1 MSIRNTIVGRPIER
15 VEDYRFLRGEGTY
28 VDDVNVPG
36 QLHAVILRSSVAHG
50 RLRSIDTTRA
60 LAAPGVH
67 AVITAKD
74 IPGAIPIIPMRLQPL
89 EEVKPYRQP
98 VIAFDK
104 VRYVGEPVA
113 VVLADSAAV
122 AEDALELI
130 DVEIDELPIVPDYL
144 EAAKDVTLLFEPM
157 GTNLGKLFTGK
168 KGDPDAAFAQAHY
181 VRREK
186 LSVQRHTAL
195 PMELRGLLAV
205 WDVGQETLKV
215 FGAGKVLFFNRRTL
229 ASMLAIDES
238 QIELIENDIGGGF
251 GARGEFYPED
261 FLIPFSS
268 RFTGRPVKWNEDR
281 REHLIA
287 MNHAREMYA
296 DLEIACDKNGIILGI
311 RGSVD
316 VDCGAYFRS
325 NGLTPPRNVAQF
337 TSGPYRIENISI
349 DARSFVTN
357 KTPCGTYRAPG
368 RFEGSFFMERM
379 IEIAAR
385 EMRIDPADM
394 RRRNLIPE
402 REMPYPLATMQ
413 HIDPYTD
420 TECDS
425 GDYQL
430 TFERCLKEF
439 NWDEKVKLQGRL
451 IDGRYH
457 GVSVGAFIEGGAAG
471 PRESAR
477 IALEADGRIGV
488 YVGSSALGQGLE
500 TVLGQIAADAL
511 GIPFERIQVFH
522 GSTSY
527 VKEGF
532 GSYHSRSTVVGGS
545 AIVLAAK
552 DFREALQAAAARRLG
567 CVALE
572 VELLAE
578 ELIGPGR
585 QRLAMA
591 DLADE
596 GLSIE
601 RSFANTKHTYA
612 YGAHCAHVAVD
623 PGTGHVE
630 LLDYVAVEDVGR
642 IINPLTLHGQVIGAV
657 VQGLGSAF
665 MEHLQY
671 DDRGQLL
678 TGSLADYLI
687 PSADDFPR
695 IRGFSMET
703 HPCPNN
709 PLGAKGAGEGG
720 IIAVGGVA
728 ANAVASAL
736 SPLGVDVLSLPM
748 TPPSIWA
755 LIEAKRQ
762 SGAPASG
769 AHC

>member
-1 MSIRNTIVGRPIER
+1 MMSQRNTIVGMPIER
-15 VEDYRFLRGEGTY
+15 VEDYRFLRGEGTF
-28 VDDVNVPG
+28 VDDLDLPD

-50 RLRSIDTTRA
+50 RLRKIDASAA
-60 LAAPGVH
+60 LQIPGVH
-67 AVITAKD
+67 KVVTAKD
-74 IPGAIPIIPMRLQPL
+74 INGDIPIIPMRLQPL

-98 VIAFDK
+98 VIAHEK

-113 VVLADSAAV
+113 VVLADSAAI
-122 AEDALELI
+122 AEDALQSI
-130 DVEIDELPIVPDYL
+130 VVEIDELPIVHDYI
-144 EAAKDVTLLFEPM
+144 ESSKDKTLLFESM
-157 GTNLGKLFTGK
+157 GTNLGKRFTAK
-168 KGDPDAAFAQAHY
+168 KGDVNKAFAEAQY

-186 LSVQRHTAL
+186 LSVQRHMAL
-195 PMELRGLLAV
+195 PLELRGLMAV
-205 WDVGQETLKV
+205 WNPHLEELKV
-215 FGAGKVLFFNRRTL
+215 YGAGKVLFFNRRTL
-229 ASMLAIDES
+229 ASMMNLEES
-238 QIELIENDIGGGF
+238 QIELVENDIGGGF

-268 RFTGRPVKWNEDR
+268 RLTGRPVKWNEDR
-281 REHLIA
+281 RENLMA
-287 MNHAREMYA
+287 LNHAREMYA
-296 DLEIACDKNGIILGI
+296 DLEIACSGDGIILGI
-311 RGSVD
+311 RGAVE

-337 TSGPYRIENISI
+337 TSGPYKIENILI
-349 DARSFVTN
+349 DASSRVSN

-368 RFEGSFFMERM
+368 RFEGSFFVERM

-385 EMRIDPADM
+385 ELGLDPVDM

-413 HIDPYTD
+413 HIDPYTNTD
-420 TECDS
+420 CDS
-425 GDYQL
+425 GDYSL
-430 TFERCLKEF
+430 TLDRCLKEF
-439 NWDEKVKLQGRL
+439 DWDEKVKLQGRL

-457 GVSVGAFIEGGAAG
+457 GVSVGTFIEGGAAG
-471 PRESAR
+471 PREAAR
-477 IALEADGRIGV
+477 IAIEEDGTIGV

-500 TVLGQIAADAL
+500 TVLGQIAADAI
-511 GIPFERIQVFH
+511 GIPFDRIKVFH

-527 VKEGF
+527 VTEGF

-545 AIVLAAK
+545 AIVVAAK
-552 DFREALQAAAARRLG
+552 DFQEALKEAAGRRLS
-567 CVALE
+567 CDPALIAIEGFE
-572 VELLAE
+572 VV
-578 ELIGPGR
+578 GPRR
-585 QRLAMA
+585 QRIAISEFYA
-591 DLADE
+591 E
-596 GLSIE
+596 NISIE

-630 LLDYVAVEDVGR
+630 MLDYVAVEDVGK

-671 DDRGQLL
+671 DEHGQLL
-678 TGSLADYLI
+678 TASLADYLI

-728 ANAVASAL
+728 ANAVSAAL
-736 SPLGVDVLSLPM
+736 SSLGVEITSLPM
-748 TPPSIWA
+748 TPPKIWE
-755 LIEAKRQ
+755 LIDEKRKLKAQ
-762 SGAPASG
+762 I
-769 AHC
+769 

>member
-1 MSIRNTIVGRPIER
+1 
-15 VEDYRFLRGEGTY
+15 
-28 VDDVNVPG
+28 
-36 QLHAVILRSSVAHG
+36 
-50 RLRSIDTTRA
+50 
-60 LAAPGVH
+60 
-67 AVITAKD
+67 
-74 IPGAIPIIPMRLQPL
+74 MRLQPL

-98 VIAFDK
+98 VIAYDK

-113 VVLADSAAV
+113 VVLAESAAI
-122 AEDALELI
+122 AEDALDLI
-130 DVEIDELPIVPDYL
+130 RVEIEELPVVADYI
-144 EAAKDVTLLFEPM
+144 ESARDRSILFESM
-157 GTNLGKLFTGK
+157 GTNLGKRFVGK
-168 KGDPDAAFAQAHY
+168 KGDADAAFTGAHY

-205 WDVGQETLKV
+205 WDNDQDTLKV
-215 FGAGKVLFFNRRTL
+215 YGAGKVLFFNRRAL
-229 ASMLAIDES
+229 AAMLHLDEAA
-238 QIELIENDIGGGF
+238 IELVENDIGGGF

-261 FLIPFSS
+261 FLIPFAS
-268 RFTGRPVKWNEDR
+268 RFSGRPVKWNEDR
-281 REHLIA
+281 REHLMA

-296 DLEIACDKNGIILGI
+296 DLEIACSAEGIILGI
-311 RGSVD
+311 RGSVE

-325 NGLTPPRNVAQF
+325 NGLTPPRNVVQF
-337 TSGPYRIENISI
+337 SSGPYRIENILIESY
-349 DARSFVTN
+349 ARVTN

-368 RFEGSFFMERM
+368 RFEGCFFCERL

-385 EMRIDPADM
+385 EMGIDPVDM

-402 REMPYPLATMQ
+402 REMPYSLATMQ

-425 GDYQL
+425 GDYRL
-430 TFERCLKEF
+430 TLDRCLEEF
-439 NWDEKVKLQGRL
+439 DWNEKVKLQGKF

-471 PRESAR
+471 PREAAR
-477 IALEADGRIGV
+477 IALMDDGTIGV

-511 GIPFERIQVFH
+511 GMPFDRIKIFH

-527 VKEGF
+527 VREGF

-545 AIVLAAK
+545 AIVVAA
-552 DFREALQAAAARRLG
+552 EAFKRALRAAAARRFNCDPSEIELTEDEVIG
-567 CVALE
+567 PKRERAFIREFSGDGIE
-572 VELLAE
+572 VEE
-578 ELIGPGR
+578 
-585 QRLAMA
+585 
-591 DLADE
+591 
-596 GLSIE
+596 
-601 RSFANTKHTYA
+601 SFSNSKHTYA

-630 LLDYVAVEDVGR
+630 VLDYVAVEDVGR

-671 DDRGQLL
+671 DERGQLL
-678 TGSLADYLI
+678 TGSLADYII
-687 PSADDFPR
+687 PSADDYPR
-695 IRGFSMET
+695 IRGVSMET

-728 ANAVASAL
+728 ANAVAAAL
-736 SPLGVDVLSLPM
+736 RSLDVDILSLPM
-748 TPPSIWA
+748 TPPSIWE
-755 LIEAKRQ
+755 LVEAKRLSRLP
-762 SGAPASG
+762 SGNLPS
-769 AHC
+769 